1 MNLREFNLKVLQY
14 KGIAD
19 IKAKF
24 PEDLK
29 WITDLDGSKEF
40 NNYLSIMNKVEYD
53 EFIKLIDDK
62 LPFKCYSYELLDKV
76 ILLYMD
82 VYISN
87 ELPCI
92 NKSSLEINLDDYCI
106 INIDKNYNIYRLIKM
121 TDINSCVGYARYRDI
136 VLRDN
141 IRDIDFYEMSE
152 GFSELSNLLITFSEN
167 KTIKFIKGDIAKK
180 FWNAGI
186 RKVVDKFNPDFSIP
200 IDNINWRS
208 GITTRDFNDFNL
220 VIEKLKKFDEQFK

>member
-1 MNLREFNLKVLQY
+1 MNLKDFNLKVLQY

-24 PEDLK
+24 PEYLK
-29 WITDLDGSKEF
+29 WITNLDGSKEF
-40 NNYLSIMNKVEYD
+40 NNYLSIMNKLEYD

-76 ILLYMD
+76 ILLYVD

-92 NKSSLEINLDDYCI
+92 NESSLGINLDDYCI
-106 INIDKNYNIYRLIKM
+106 INMDKNYNIYRLIKM
-121 TDINSCVGYARYRDI
+121 TDIKSCAGYASYRDI

-141 IRDIDFYEMSE
+141 IRDVDFYEMSE

-167 KTIKFIKGDIAKK
+167 KTIKVIKGDIAKK

-186 RKVVDKFNPDFSIP
+186 RRVVNKFNPDFSIP

>member
-1 MNLREFNLKVLQY
+1 M
-14 KGIAD
+14 
-19 IKAKF
+19 
-24 PEDLK
+24 
-29 WITDLDGSKEF
+29 
-40 NNYLSIMNKVEYD
+40 
-53 EFIKLIDDK
+53 
-62 LPFKCYSYELLDKV
+62 
-76 ILLYMD
+76 
-82 VYISN
+82 
-87 ELPCI
+87 
-92 NKSSLEINLDDYCI
+92 
-106 INIDKNYNIYRLIKM
+106 DKNYNIYRLIKM
-121 TDINSCVGYARYRDI
+121 TDIKSCVGYARYRDI

-141 IRDIDFYEMSE
+141 IRDVDFYEMSE
-152 GFSELSNLLITFSEN
+152 GSSELSNLLITFSEN